1 MRLKIQQAADV
12 VGVSPQTIRKWER
25 HGLIHPPRDSAGDRY
40 FLTPD
45 LVRLKLI
52 KQMLGRG
59 TRLAAA
65 ATFLGELDEPPAH
78 RRSELGA
85 TLRTLREARGWS
97 RSSAAHRVALTDAH
111 LAALEAGRSNG
122 TLVSLQALA
131 TLYGIALIDLVRGRA
146 GADPA
151 LVRASDRPV
160 LLTSGSGV
168 VLAGLAQG
176 DVHLRP
182 LLVTADAGAGVDA
195 FHGHPGE
202 EFIWVVSGRL
212 HLAFTDDRAYILD
225 AGDSVAFRSERLHRW
240 HAGDSILQAVW
251 VHRDAALAGPGV
263 EAHSTATPRPPRAGT
278 HRPRRPVPPG
288 RHEKRRGVAPPTPRD
303 AV

>member
-1 MRLKIQQAADV
+1 MRLKIQQAAAV

-25 HGLIHPPRDSAGDRY
+25 HGLVHPPRDQAGNRY
-40 FLTPD
+40 FLAPD

-59 TRLAAA
+59 TRLEAAVA
-65 ATFLGELDEPPAH
+65 FLGELDEPPAH
-78 RRSELGA
+78 RRSELGR
-85 TLRTLREARGWS
+85 TLQTLREARGWS
-97 RSSAAHRVALTDAH
+97 RSAAAHRVAMSESH
-111 LAALEAGRSNG
+111 LAVLEAGRSNG
-122 TLVSLQALA
+122 TLVTLQALA
-131 TLYGIALIDLVRGRA
+131 TLYGITLIDLVRGRA

-182 LLVTADAGAGVDA
+182 LLVTADAAAGVDA

-202 EFIWVVSGRL
+202 EFIWVVSGQL
-212 HLAFTDDRAYILD
+212 HLAFTDDRAYVLN
-225 AGDSVAFRSERLHRW
+225 AGDSVAFHSERLHRW
-240 HAGDSILQAVW
+240 HAGDSILQAIW
-251 VHRDAALAGPGV
+251 VHRDAAVAEPDADGAPLTRRG
-263 EAHSTATPRPPRAGT
+263 GT
-278 HRPRRPVPPG
+278 DRPRVPAPPK
-288 RHEKRRGVAPPTPRD
+288 RLHEKRRGVPPPTPRD

>member
-1 MRLKIQQAADV
+1 MRLKIQQAAAL

-25 HGLIHPPRDSAGDRY
+25 YGLIQPQRDAAGHRC
-40 FLTPD
+40 FLAPD
-45 LVRLKLI
+45 LLRLQLI

-59 TRLAAA
+59 TRMAAA
-65 ATFLGELDEPPAH
+65 AALLGELDEPPAH

-85 TLRTLREARGWS
+85 TLQTAREARGWS
-97 RSSAAHRVALTDAH
+97 RRAAAHRAGLSEPH

-122 TLVSLQALA
+122 TLVTLQALA
-131 TLYGIALIDLVRGRA
+131 TLYGMTLIDLARGRV

-151 LVRASDRPV
+151 LVRAGERPV

-182 LLVTADAGAGVDA
+182 LLVTADAGAGVDV

-202 EFIWVVSGRL
+202 EFIWVVSGQL
-212 HLAFTDDRAYILD
+212 HLAFTDERAYVLD

-240 HAGDSILQAVW
+240 HAGDGILQAIW
-251 VHRDAALAGPGV
+251 VHRDAVVAGP
-263 EAHSTATPRPPRAGT
+263 EARPG
-278 HRPRRPVPPG
+278 PPSSG
-288 RHEKRRGVAPPTPRD
+288 FHEKRRGVPPPTPRD